1 LLPAAISVSK
11 FSRVEASPGAIKLSK
26 PNGTMWL
33 GAVGH
38 ILDVLTLRSAVAA
51 ADDAASE
58 PQLDA
63 TQPHRH
69 LENKKA
75 TQPVSATATAAA
87 GCDPKYAP
95 GGCNYFPK
103 YIPTAE
109 ETAFQKSYWKGRRD
123 EWGSSP
129 TGDPIDPWLAR
140 TCVVYNWKAHLKSY
154 GVADADDGDVAAVE
168 TTPSPSASS
177 TVLCVVRP
185 IQNDLQDNEP
195 LTHLPDVN
203 DDDVMN
209 DERFEGADH
218 QQASGSGGPVN
229 ADDEDM
235 LGAVYSIS
243 ADESLGQTV
252 AATIEAVV
260 GLLPWQQIL
269 LLKEVME
276 ISPEVADTVRA
287 LVASI
292 RLQEDAVEP
301 SNLSVSGEAS
311 IRLDEICEAQLG
323 EASFRYQ

>member
-1 LLPAAISVSK
+1 MRL
-11 FSRVEASPGAIKLSK
+11 
-26 PNGTMWL
+26 
-33 GAVGH
+33 
-38 ILDVLTLRSAVAA
+38 
-51 ADDAASE
+51 
-58 PQLDA
+58 PQLD
-63 TQPHRH
+63 
-69 LENKKA
+69 A

-109 ETAFQKSYWKGRRD
+109 ETAFQKTYWKGRRD

-140 TCVVYNWKAHLKSY
+140 TCCVDNLKAHRKLY

-168 TTPSPSASS
+168 TTPFPSASS

-195 LTHLPDVN
+195 LTHAATSTAIVRFQKPVACTAQMHPAIGGQMDDAAVDTTPLLTSSSALARIALLPPVSAEAQN
-203 DDDVMN
+203 DLQQDDT
-209 DERFEGADH
+209 H
-218 QQASGSGGPVN
+218 
-229 ADDEDM
+229 
-235 LGAVYSIS
+235 
-243 ADESLGQTV
+243 
-252 AATIEAVV
+252 AATIKAVV

-269 LLKEVME
+269 LLKEIME
-276 ISPEVADTVRA
+276 ISPEVADNVRA

-301 SNLSVSGEAS
+301 SNFL
-311 IRLDEICEAQLG
+311 
-323 EASFRYQ
+323 